1 MSDPH
6 TVTAHCLSADGGGC
20 PAGLCVPSHWLR
32 HLAAF
37 SSPSESRRPGMEPG
51 DRRDYLP
58 DSESSGTVCVHFF
71 KEIVK

>member
-37 SSPSESRRPGMEPG
+37 SSPSESRSPGMEPG
-51 DRRDYLP
+51 V
-58 DSESSGTVCVHFF
+58 E
-71 KEIVK
+71 EIISQTLNLLGLSVSTFSKRL